1 MMSGIK
7 SQKMQSERVR
17 RHLLKLLAVLFSFC
31 LWFYVLNS
39 ESLEVQVKLP
49 LVLIP
54 PQGMAI
60 SEIPPNEILVKVKGS
75 RAFVRNLF
83 NDNEKVFINLKR
95 RGSKTKRG
103 VFVKILPS
111 DIPHPLGVEV
121 TEILPAELDIKIE
134 KRKTMKIPL
143 KPFLV
148 GEVPSQLELL
158 KYELVPNSL
167 TISGPKS
174 LISSLV
180 NLETSPIDLQKLEG
194 DGRIKVLLKELDPRL
209 RAVSDITEAE
219 FLFRVKPKKA
229 NFTLKNISIRF
240 LTSSSN
246 FLAKVRTASI
256 DVLIPDGGDFKLSAK
271 DVRLV
276 AEIPDE
282 SKGEVRIKLK
292 VELPE
297 GVHLLQIYPE
307 TITVGLLDSKE

>member
-1 MMSGIK
+1 MSGIK
-7 SQKMQSERVR
+7 SQKIQSEKFR
-17 RHLLKLLAVLFSFC
+17 RHLLKLLAVLFSFS

-54 PQGMAI
+54 PEGMAI
-60 SEIPPNEILVKVKGS
+60 SEIPPSDLLIKVKGS

-95 RGSKTKRG
+95 RGSKTKNG
-103 VFVKILPS
+103 MLVKVLPS
-111 DIPHPLGVEV
+111 DIPHPLGVQV
-121 TEILPAELDIKIE
+121 TEILPGELDIKIE
-134 KRKTMKIPL
+134 KRKTKKISL

-167 TISGPKS
+167 KISGPRKLMANLAS
-174 LISSLV
+174 
-180 NLETSPIDLQKLEG
+180 LETSPIDLQKLEG

-209 RAVSDITEAE
+209 RAEEEITEAE

-229 NFTLKNISIRF
+229 NFTLKNVNILF
-240 LTSSSN
+240 LTSSSE
-246 FLAKVRTASI
+246 FIAKVRTASI
-256 DVLIPDGGDFKLSAK
+256 DVLIPEGTDLKLTTK
-271 DVRLV
+271 DVKLI
-276 AEIPDE
+276 AEIPE
-282 SKGEVRIKLK
+282 GSKGEVRIKLK
-292 VELPE
+292 AELPE

-307 TITVGLLDSKE
+307 TITVGL

>member
-1 MMSGIK
+1 MSGIK
-7 SQKMQSERVR
+7 SQKIQSERFR

-39 ESLEVQVKLP
+39 ESLELQVKLP

-54 PQGMAI
+54 PVGMAI
-60 SEIPPNEILVKVKGS
+60 SELPPTELLIKVKGS

-95 RGSKTKRG
+95 RGTKTKKG
-103 VFVKILPS
+103 MLVKVLPS

-121 TEILPAELDIKIE
+121 TEILPGELNIKIE
-134 KRKTMKIPL
+134 KRKTKKISL

-167 TISGPKS
+167 KISGPRNLIDS
-174 LISSLV
+174 LTSI
-180 NLETSPIDLQKLEG
+180 ETSPIDLHKLEG

-209 RAVSDITEAE
+209 RAEEEITEAE

-229 NFTLKNISIRF
+229 NFTLKNVNILF
-240 LTSSSN
+240 LTSSSQ
-246 FLAKVRTASI
+246 FMAKVRTASI
-256 DVLIPDGGDFKLSAK
+256 DVLIPEGADLKLTTK
-271 DVRLV
+271 DVKLV
-276 AEIPDE
+276 AEIPE
-282 SKGEVRIKLK
+282 GSKGEVRIKLK
-292 VELPE
+292 AELPE

-307 TITVGLLDSKE
+307 TISVGL